1 MVVYAQAVEHYMV
14 DLADY
19 DAWLAD
25 KARMTQ
31 NVLGS
36 IKVEFVMNLSAL
48 PSTQAMWERVHAL

>member
-25 KARMTQ
+25 KVRMTQ

-48 PSTQAMWERVHAL
+48 PST